1 MERLDDLD
9 KVHLFKAFQITRNE
23 GLAFTRSREYA
34 YDLIKSIPKDSP
46 HKILTRAEVENTI
59 EMQRYLLRYSVFAE
73 TPPTFRQ
80 LFLVALAS
88 GLPFVAFGF
97 IDNAIMISAGD
108 YIDISLGTR
117 LGITTLA
124 SAGLGNIV
132 ADVAGVS
139 ATQQI
144 KELSRRLPWAQP
156 PRLSVLQQSMARV
169 RIAKLT
175 GAAVCVS
182 VGCVMGMLPLA
193 FLPPGFFAEK
203 EEEVGDG
210 VEISSE

>member
-1 MERLDDLD
+1 
-9 KVHLFKAFQITRNE
+9 
-23 GLAFTRSREYA
+23 
-34 YDLIKSIPKDSP
+34 
-46 HKILTRAEVENTI
+46 
-59 EMQRYLLRYSVFAE
+59 MQRYLLRYSVFAE
-73 TPPTFRQ
+73 TPPTFKQ

-108 YIDISLGTR
+108 YIDLSLGTR

-182 VGCVMGMLPLA
+182 IGCVMGMLPLA
-193 FLPPGFFAEK
+193 FIPPGFFAEK
-203 EEEVGDG
+203 EEGSGEGGGD
-210 VEISSE
+210 